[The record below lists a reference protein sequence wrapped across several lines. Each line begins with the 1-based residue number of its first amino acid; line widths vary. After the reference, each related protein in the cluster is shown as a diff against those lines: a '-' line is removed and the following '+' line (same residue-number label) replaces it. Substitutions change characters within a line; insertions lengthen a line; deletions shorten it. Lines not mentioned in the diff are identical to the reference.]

1 MEVIG
6 LEILKAIGR
15 FFLHPLTYIFIVAAF
30 WLSMRRVKRERKE
43 FHTRVYDVIQQ
54 VTSPLAIALIFGV
67 SLSFVILLLG
77 IEVPVG
83 ILALLTAVWIVLLP
97 LGHARW
103 LSMTVAGSIVLF
115 IIPFLPAGGTE
126 YSWLNGWL
134 AEIESVNTLGLIWL
148 LTALFL
154 AESLLILLDG
164 WKQSS
169 PSLLKSKR
177 GKMVGQH
184 IASRLW
190 FLPLF
195 LLFPVGPF
203 STGEGWWPLFEL
215 TSGQSFGLALFP
227 FMLGFQAKVHS
238 VMPVL
243 GVKKIGK
250 QLLALNLLV
259 IGFAIT
265 ALFYPII
272 SLAVPAF
279 VLFGR
284 ECVYLL
290 YRAGDKRQ
298 TSLFTRQENGLKIL
312 GVLPH
317 STAHKMGLQIGEI
330 IWKTNGLEL
339 ASQGEF
345 YHALQQNPAF
355 CKLEIIDLSGEKRFA
370 QSSIFQGDH
379 YQIGCLF
386 VPDDEFGN
394 LSSRALRSAVVIQ
407 RDRSNLVEGDTEQ
420 LGKGAND
427 LVSVKEPRSSTE
439 PEAEILHSKEE
450 VASDIEGNEDGVP
463 LEEKEADIP
472 VMSEREEQLDVE
484 DDLLKKEQFFE
495 QEATSTQDDVAYG
508 QAAGLSGFY
517 EEFLKSK
524 PAKNTWTPDLKDKI
538 NSGSENV
545 EDSNNRKQV
554 RVSPDEGAENNNKM
568 QN

>member
-6 LEILKAIGR
+6 LEILKAVGR
-15 FFLHPLTYIFIVAAF
+15 FFLHPLTYIFVIAAF

-43 FHTRVYDVIQQ
+43 FHTRVYDVIKR
-54 VTSPLAIALIFGV
+54 VTSPIAIAIIFGA
-67 SLSFVILLLG
+67 SLSVVILLLG

-103 LSMTVAGSIVLF
+103 LSMTVAGSIVMF

-126 YSWLNGWL
+126 YSWLNTWL
-134 AEIESVNTLGLIWL
+134 AEIDSASILGLIWL
-148 LTALFL
+148 LAALFL

-190 FLPLF
+190 YLPLF

-203 STGEGWWPLFEL
+203 STEGWWPLFEL

-227 FMLGFQAKVHS
+227 LMLGFQAKVHS
-238 VMPVL
+238 AMPID
-243 GVKKIGK
+243 GVKKVGK

-259 IGFAIT
+259 IGVAVA
-265 ALFYPII
+265 ALFYPVIA
-272 SLAVPAF
+272 LAVPAL
-279 VLFGR
+279 VLIGR

-290 YRAGDKRQ
+290 YRANDKRQ
-298 TSLFTRQENGLKIL
+298 LSMFTRREEGLKIL

-317 STAHKMGLQIGEI
+317 STASKMGLQIGEI
-330 IWKTNGLEL
+330 IWKTNGLEI
-339 ASQGEF
+339 ASQAEF

-407 RDRSNLVEGDTEQ
+407 RDRSDIVVGDSHQLDQKESELESVDDTENVPNESEAEFANPNEEVASSIDEVEGDT
-420 LGKGAND
+420 N
-427 LVSVKEPRSSTE
+427 P
-439 PEAEILHSKEE
+439 
-450 VASDIEGNEDGVP
+450 
-463 LEEKEADIP
+463 EEKEVNIP
-472 VMSEREEQLDVE
+472 VTTEREKQLDVAE
-484 DDLLKKEQFFE
+484 DLQKKEGFFDKE
-495 QEATSTQDDVAYG
+495 TKSNEVAYG
-508 QAAGLSGFY
+508 QAAGLSAFY
-517 EEFLKSK
+517 EEFLNSK
-524 PAKNTWTPDLKDKI
+524 PAKNTWTSDFEEKKESDAEHKD
-538 NSGSENV
+538 GSNRSERKRSQME
-545 EDSNNRKQV
+545 EDNERN
-554 RVSPDEGAENNNKM
+554 DEDN
-568 QN
+568 